1 MAVSE
6 TKKGNDRNME
16 ERLFNFIQEAV
27 FQVTGKRGIFYDT
40 DFVKDLQLSS
50 FDVMNLVCIFE
61 DHFDMEI
68 PSRDVW
74 KLHLVEDVIAYM
86 IDKGITDV

>member
-6 TKKGNDRNME
+6 TKKGHDRNME